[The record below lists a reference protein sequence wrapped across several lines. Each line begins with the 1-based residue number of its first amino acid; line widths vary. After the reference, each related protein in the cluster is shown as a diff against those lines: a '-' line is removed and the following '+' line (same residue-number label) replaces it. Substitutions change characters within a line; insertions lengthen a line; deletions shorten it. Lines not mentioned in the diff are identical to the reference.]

1 MKKTI
6 YILVL
11 LCFNMCFA
19 QVGTNDNSDVALKS
33 FEIKDLKF
41 DYELTYSD
49 NFPLTVGTLSMNVI
63 LYKPASRVTLLF
75 THSFYVPRENGKF
88 FYNNRANRFLSE
100 TDTCVNY
107 SLDTIN
113 WGVYFYVNV
122 VFLDGTEEKSYVYN
136 TTYLL
141 SDEDREIVLQHSGVS
156 SVETLENSIKYADKY
171 LTVENENNGRISFYD
186 YSGIEFKAMNFEA
199 KVPIFIDESFPKF
212 FIAVASLEN
221 GKVLTK
227 KILK

>member
-6 YILVL
+6 YILFL
-11 LCFNMCFA
+11 LCFNVCFA
-19 QVGTNDNSDVALKS
+19 QDGTNENSDVTSKS

-49 NFPLTVGTLSMNVI
+49 NFPVTFGTLSMNVI
-63 LYKPASRVTLLF
+63 LYKPAYRVTLLF
-75 THSFYVPRENGKF
+75 THSHYVPKYGKF
-88 FYNNRANRFLSE
+88 FYHNRASRNPSE

-107 SLDTIN
+107 SLVKIN

-122 VFLDGTEEKSYVYN
+122 VFLDGTEEKSEVYN
-136 TTYLL
+136 TTDML

-156 SVETLENSIKYADKY
+156 SVETSENSIMYANNY
-171 LTVENENNGRISFYD
+171 LTVESENNGKISFYD
-186 YSGIEFKAMNFEA
+186 YSGIEFKIMNFEA
-199 KVPIFIDESFPKF
+199 KTPIFIDESFPKF
-212 FIAVASLEN
+212 FIAVATLDN
-221 GKVLTK
+221 GEVLTK

>member
-1 MKKTI
+1 M
-6 YILVL
+6 
-11 LCFNMCFA
+11 
-19 QVGTNDNSDVALKS
+19 
-33 FEIKDLKF
+33 
-41 DYELTYSD
+41 
-49 NFPLTVGTLSMNVI
+49 
-63 LYKPASRVTLLF
+63 
-75 THSFYVPRENGKF
+75 
-88 FYNNRANRFLSE
+88 
-100 TDTCVNY
+100 
-107 SLDTIN
+107 
-113 WGVYFYVNV
+113 YFYVNV

-156 SVETLENSIKYADKY
+156 SVETSENSIKYADKY

>member
-6 YILVL
+6 YILLL
-11 LCFNMCFA
+11 LCFNVCFA
-19 QVGTNDNSDVALKS
+19 QDGTNENSDVTSKS

-49 NFPLTVGTLSMNVI
+49 NFPLTVGTLSMNVV

-75 THSFYVPRENGKF
+75 THSFYVPKYGKF
-88 FYNNRANRFLSE
+88 FYHNRASRNPSE

-107 SLDTIN
+107 SLVKIN

-122 VFLDGTEEKSYVYN
+122 VFLDGTEEKSEVYN
-136 TTYLL
+136 TTDML
-141 SDEDREIVLQHSGVS
+141 SDEDRAIVLQHSGVS
-156 SVETLENSIKYADKY
+156 SVETSENSIIYANNY
-171 LTVENENNGRISFYD
+171 LTVESENDGKISFYD
-186 YSGIEFKAMNFEA
+186 YSGIEFKTMNFEA